1 MALITLKPA
10 QVATLMN
17 DAVKNTLG
25 DNATILSEDLSEVV
39 DVGTALANANAYKNF
54 LENLMVATAKYIFSF
69 RPYTAKAPNILR
81 DNYEYGQI
89 IQKIRTKLPK
99 SFNNQSW
106 EIQAYASYDD
116 NQYIP
121 NEVEVKLFMKQI
133 TFECRKSITNDQIKN
148 AFTNATELGNFVS
161 QQFGY
166 VQNKL
171 QLDLE
176 NLTYMVIN
184 TAIAKKV
191 NAVKQVKLL
200 TKYKAE
206 VPGADATL
214 TSDKCLFDK
223 GFLIYASATLKDYIR
238 LMQRYSV
245 AYNDENFE
253 NFTPEDLQHVVLF
266 SKLVDNMAYYAESST
281 FHDEFIKLPE
291 GFSFE
296 YLQGLG
302 DGTIKDRTTVDVTL
316 PGGDSIKASYVA
328 GIIFDH
334 DAIAINHDQPS
345 VETHYVKS
353 AQFTNY
359 WYKEKLGSAV
369 DFSENMV
376 VFTLE

>member
-1 MALITLKPA
+1 MALLTLKPA

-25 DNATILSEDLSEVV
+25 DNAVILSEDLGEVV

-81 DNYEYGQI
+81 SNYEYGQI
-89 IQKIRTKLPK
+89 IQKIRTKLPR

-106 EIQAYASYDD
+106 DIQAYGSYDD

-133 TFECRKSITNDQIKN
+133 TFECRKSITNDQLKN
-148 AFTNATELGNFVS
+148 AFTNRTELGNFVS

-184 TAIAKKV
+184 RAVATKIQ
-191 NAVKQVKLL
+191 NAKQVKLL
-200 TKYKAE
+200 TRYKAE
-206 VPGADATL
+206 VPNADQTL
-214 TSDKCLFDK
+214 TSDTCLFDK
-223 GFLIYASATLKDYIR
+223 GFLVWASVTLKDYIR

-266 SKLVDNMAYYAESST
+266 SKFIDNMAYYAESST
-281 FHDEFIKLPE
+281 FHNEFIKLPE
-291 GFSFE
+291 GFAYEF
-296 YLQGLG
+296 LQGLG
-302 DGTIKDRTTVDVTL
+302 NGSIEDRTTIDVTID
-316 PGGDSIKASYVA
+316 GTNVKQAYVV
-328 GIIFDH
+328 GVIFDH
-334 DAIAINHDQPS
+334 DAMAINHDDPS

-359 WYKEKLGSAV
+359 WYKEKLGTAV
-369 DFSENMV
+369 DFSENIL

>member
-214 TSDKCLFDK
+214 TSDTCVFDK

-291 GFSFE
+291 GFAFE

>member
-133 TFECRKSITNDQIKN
+133 TFECRKSITNEQIKN
-148 AFTNATELGNFVS
+148 AFTNSTELGNFVS

-176 NLTYMVIN
+176 NLTYMLIN
-184 TAIAKKV
+184 TAIAKKI
-191 NAVKQVKLL
+191 NAVKHVKLL

-206 VPGADATL
+206 VPGADQTL
-214 TSDKCLFDK
+214 TSDNCLFDK
-223 GFLIYASATLKDYIR
+223 GFLIYASATFKDYIR

-245 AYNDENFE
+245 AYNDEQFE

-291 GFSFE
+291 GFEFE

-302 DGTIKDRTTVDVTL
+302 NGSIKDRTTVDVTL

-334 DAIAINHDQPS
+334 DAIAVNHNQPS

-359 WYKEKLGSAV
+359 WYKEKLGSAI
-369 DFSENMV
+369 DFSENIV
-376 VFTLE
+376 VFTFD